1 MRKIVKNVKCKCKNV
16 IITPH
21 RQVGADG
28 LAGAVG
34 RRQDDKHLQSDNLGF
49 RVRMIDQNRTIAQN
63 GGLTATFG
71 TSLPHNT
78 ADVPMWG

>member
-1 MRKIVKNVKCKCKNV
+1 MRKNV

-34 RRQDDKHLQSDNLGF
+34 RRQDDKHLQSDSWN
-49 RVRMIDQNRTIAQN
+49 D
-63 GGLTATFG
+63 
-71 TSLPHNT
+71 
-78 ADVPMWG
+78 